1 MAFWPVSQAQA
12 TLGTPGAQS
21 AQATLSLPADTATA
35 AVRLMADALMVDG
48 GITGAAWAEGQVLLR
63 LEAGAAVLP
72 ALIDA
77 ARQRLPA
84 FLLLDDVASRRA
96 WADLANLNG
105 MALADHL
112 LWRCPLPASRA
123 PALAASVAS
132 VSGQIRLDWG
142 GALAWIALPPAQAE
156 LDVHA
161 LVANAAGRDGHA
173 QFLYRPAGLT
183 SAFPAQPRLDPG
195 LAALSARVKVQFDPA
210 GILSPAATP
219 GGSA

>member
-1 MAFWPVSQAQA
+1 
-12 TLGTPGAQS
+12 
-21 AQATLSLPADTATA
+21 
-35 AVRLMADALMVDG
+35 
-48 GITGAAWAEGQVLLR
+48 
-63 LEAGAAVLP
+63 
-72 ALIDA
+72 
-77 ARQRLPA
+77 
-84 FLLLDDVASRRA
+84 
-96 WADLANLNG
+96 
-105 MALADHL
+105 
-112 LWRCPLPASRA
+112 
-123 PALAASVAS
+123 

-173 QFLYRPAGLT
+173 QLLYRPAGLT